1 MNFKKMTQKERME
14 FLKTVPKRDKAD
26 KPMKVSYLKLNK
38 AGGRSEAAMPF
49 DDQKFNDSMKKY
61 QNHINRMV
69 SFKFSDP
76 ADPSFRNDVMNNMKN
91 LYNMYPNELI
101 PMHNKNWIVD
111 GIVQKVYAKANKE
124 KVSVAPKKAASTAGP
139 KLKSKAMLDKRRK
152 DLKTAAAKKKKV
164 LTPVSNSNNENNNNN
179 RGGFNMNMSNNNN
192 NGAANSNNNN
202 NGGAANSNSNS
213 NNNKTPMSK
222 NDVKKLMNNLKQLNM
237 SVVRV

>member
-1 MNFKKMTQKERME
+1 MNFKKMTEKERMA
-14 FLKTVPKRDKAD
+14 FLKTVPKREKSD
-26 KPMKVSYLKLNK
+26 KPKKMSYLKLNK
-38 AGGRSEAAMPF
+38 AGGRTDATTSY
-49 DDQKFNDSMKKY
+49 DDEKFNNSMKKY

-101 PMHNKNWIVD
+101 PMHNKNWVVD
-111 GIVQKVYAKANKE
+111 GIVQKVYAKVNKE
-124 KVSVAPKKAASTAGP
+124 SASVAPKKAASTAGP

-152 DLKTAAAKKKKV
+152 DLKASQKKQTAKKV
-164 LTPVSNSNNENNNNN
+164 LTPVSNNNSNNENNN

-192 NGAANSNNNN
+192 NGAMTNNNNNNSAVSNNNN
-202 NGGAANSNSNS
+202 N
-213 NNNKTPMSK
+213 NNKSPMSK